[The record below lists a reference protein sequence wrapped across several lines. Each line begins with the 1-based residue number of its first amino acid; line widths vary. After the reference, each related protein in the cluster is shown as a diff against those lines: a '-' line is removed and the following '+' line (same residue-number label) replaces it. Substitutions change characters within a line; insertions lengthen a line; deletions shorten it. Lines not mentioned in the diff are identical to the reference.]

1 MVLLLVVYL
10 QPIVPV
16 ESNKESEG
24 ICHQYQEVNSIE
36 ICMYMCSCV
45 HVWNLLVEYIHI
57 ILLIDELLL
66 VCDSEH
72 MHRTYGLLAYDK
84 LGNRV
89 LILNKSLALVYQ
101 LSMELKIYLRM
112 HYSFPVFV
120 LSTHIS
126 LSVDLVLTHCAV
138 RLVYL
143 LIFQKARELI
153 IARQEF
159 TEVQLKL

>member
-89 LILNKSLALVYQ
+89 LILNKSLAL
-101 LSMELKIYLRM
+101 
-112 HYSFPVFV
+112 
-120 LSTHIS
+120 
-126 LSVDLVLTHCAV
+126 
-138 RLVYL
+138 
-143 LIFQKARELI
+143 
-153 IARQEF
+153 
-159 TEVQLKL
+159 